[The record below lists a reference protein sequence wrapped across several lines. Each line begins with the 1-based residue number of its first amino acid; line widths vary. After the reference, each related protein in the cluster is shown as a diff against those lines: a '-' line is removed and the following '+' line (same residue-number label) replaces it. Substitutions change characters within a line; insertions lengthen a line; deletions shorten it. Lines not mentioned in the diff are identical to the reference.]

1 MVTVLAEIVA
11 GPDFTLKVTG
21 KLLEEVGAVTAKGA
35 SPKVLLPMLVKD
47 PIVWAPFETVKFVVT
62 SEAALYF
69 ASPAW
74 LAATATLPTPVIV
87 MLLPEIVAGPDFT
100 LKVTGKLLEEVG
112 AVTAKGAS
120 PKVLLPMLVKDPI
133 VWAPFET
140 VKFVVTSEAAL

>member
-62 SEAALYF
+62 SEAAL
-69 ASPAW
+69 
-74 LAATATLPTPVIV
+74 
-87 MLLPEIVAGPDFT
+87 
-100 LKVTGKLLEEVG
+100 
-112 AVTAKGAS
+112 
-120 PKVLLPMLVKDPI
+120 
-133 VWAPFET
+133 
-140 VKFVVTSEAAL
+140 